1 MDCYC
6 TDHNQNQNEFVYAA
20 KISTKNYYSQLSVLK
35 CIVLLITFQ
44 QKKFHQF
51 AFLFPSV
58 LFFDYY
64 TMIIIPTTL
73 VGKWFETFKDLKH
86 L

>member
-20 KISTKNYYSQLSVLK
+20 KISTKK
-35 CIVLLITFQ
+35 LLFPTVSPKMYCPLNHIST
-44 QKKFHQF
+44 KKFHQF